1 MITANLNII
10 QKQLID
16 SLEKSEWKKYLYP
29 FVAGREFLNILE
41 CLLTEANAGRR
52 FTPKIKLLLKC
63 FEECPQKDLKVVI
76 IGQDPYFRINIA
88 DGLAFS
94 CSNTMTLQKSL
105 TYIYKEIQRTVYN
118 NDYVSYNP
126 DLKVWANQGVLLLNS
141 AFTTQIDIAGT
152 HYKIWESFLQFII
165 EVLNTMQPT
174 VFILLGKKANS
185 YRPFISENHYVL
197 STTHPAFAG
206 YNQSNNWD
214 CNDVFNKANVFLKER
229 YNQTIKW

>member
-10 QKQLID
+10 QKQLVD
-16 SLEKSEWKKYLYP
+16 GLEKSEWKKYLYS
-29 FVAGREFLNILE
+29 FVAGKEFLNILE
-41 CLLTEANAGRR
+41 HLLAEANANRR
-52 FTPKIKLLLKC
+52 FTPKIKVLLKC
-63 FEECPQKDLKVVI
+63 FEECPQKDLKVVL
-76 IGQDPYFRINIA
+76 IGQDPYFQLNVA

-94 CSNTMTLQKSL
+94 CSNTMSLQKSL

-118 NDYVSYNP
+118 NDYIPYNP
-126 DLKVWANQGVLLLNS
+126 DLKGWANQGVLLLNS
-141 AFTTQIDIAGT
+141 AFTTQINVAGT
-152 HYKIWESFLQFII
+152 HYNMWESFLQFII

-185 YRPFISENHYVL
+185 FRPLISENHYVL

-206 YNQSNNWD
+206 YSGTNDWD
-214 CNDVFNKANVFLKER
+214 CNDVFNKANVFLKQH